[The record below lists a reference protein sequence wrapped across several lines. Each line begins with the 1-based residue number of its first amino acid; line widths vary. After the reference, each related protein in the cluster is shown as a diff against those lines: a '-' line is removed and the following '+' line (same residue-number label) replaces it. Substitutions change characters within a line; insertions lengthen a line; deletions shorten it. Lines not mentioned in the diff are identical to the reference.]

1 MYLNPTLLLLL
12 GLTFVFA
19 PSLQEWVLSGNEVW
33 YRPYVVWIALIVF
46 IYWSQRG
53 KARDEF

>member
-1 MYLNPTLLLLL
+1 MYLNPTFLLLL
-12 GLTFVFA
+12 GLMLVFA
-19 PSLQEWVLSGNEVW
+19 PSLQEWVLNGNDEW
-33 YRPYVVWIALIVF
+33 YRPYIVWIALIAL

>member
-1 MYLNPTLLLLL
+1 MYLNPTLLLLF
-12 GLTFVFA
+12 GLIFVFA
-19 PSLQEWVLSGNEVW
+19 PSLQEWVLNASDAW
-33 YRPYVVWIALIVF
+33 YRPYFVWIALIAF

>member
-1 MYLNPTLLLLL
+1 MYLNPTLLLLF
-12 GLTFVFA
+12 GLIVVFA
-19 PSLQEWVLSGNEVW
+19 PSLQEWVLNGNDAW
-33 YRPYVVWIALIVF
+33 YRPYIVWSALIAF